1 MSTNAGIPDKMD
13 LRSMDISAENRAK
26 MKQLFPSVFTETRN
40 KKGELVESIDFE
52 KLKAELGNFTDVF
65 ESRRER
71 YGMDWPGKK
80 DCMKVI
86 QQPSIATLK
95 PCRTESVNF
104 DTTENLFIEGDN
116 LEVLKLLQKSYYGK
130 VKMIYIDP
138 PYNTGKEF
146 IYPDN
151 YTESLDTYLAYAGMV
166 DDEGR
171 RFSTNTPNEGRFHT
185 KWLNMMYPRLYLARN
200 LLREDGFIVVSIDDT
215 EVSNLNSILNDV
227 FGEENKVAVLVWD
240 KNRKNDAK
248 FFSVGHEYM
257 LIYAKNKQLLIENK
271 IMLREQKKGIDAARA
286 FYEEL
291 RRKHKENWSS
301 IQAEWRE
308 FFRKLPSSD
317 PKKKLGRFAKVGPNG
332 PYRDDGNISWP
343 GGGGPIYDIKHPL
356 TKKPCKIPDGGW
368 RYSSPEKFWEEV
380 EAGRVVFGPDETT
393 LPRQLR
399 YLFGNKGQ
407 VMPSVFYSYAQTATM
422 EFLALMEDRVF
433 DNPKNWKDIR
443 RLISYICGDSDFI
456 LDFFSGSCT
465 TAHAVLDLNK
475 QDGGRRKFIMVQLPE
490 PCEASSEAYKAN
502 YKTVADVGKER
513 IRRVIQKI
521 TQETY
526 GNHEKHEKRETK
538 QLSLFDKNEDDNAL
552 DAPNGS
558 KNLDLG
564 FKVFKLDR
572 STFKIW
578 NGPDT
583 DASEE
588 KIIQQLAAHVEHI
601 DPAASQEDILHEI
614 LLKAGFMLTEK
625 VERRELAGKT
635 VFAVS
640 DGALLIC
647 LEDEIT
653 HELIDAVVEA
663 KPHRFICLDRGFH
676 GNDQLKA
683 NAVQTFAAL
692 NQGQDEEAEQI
703 VFRTV

>member
-1 MSTNAGIPDKMD
+1 MSTQSEKMD
-13 LRSMDISAENRAK
+13 LRSMDINAENRAK

-40 KKGELVESIDFE
+40 EKGELVESIDFE
-52 KLKAELGNFTDVF
+52 KLKAELGIFTDMF

-80 DCMKVI
+80 DCMKII

-151 YTESLDTYLAYAGMV
+151 YTESLDTYLDYAGLV

-200 LLREDGFIVVSIDDT
+200 LLQEDGVIFISIDDN
-215 EVSNLNSILNDV
+215 EVANLRKLCDEI
-227 FGEENKVAVLVWD
+227 FGEENHLGTIIWENATDNNPTNIAVE
-240 KNRKNDAK
+240 
-248 FFSVGHEYM
+248 HEYIHVYCKSREGVEAVWKSHISDVKDKLVTIGNR
-257 LIYAKNKQLLIENK
+257 LISQYNNSGILQEAYSEWFRENK
-271 IMLREQKKGIDAARA
+271 AYLWPLDRYKYIDEHGVYTGSQSVHNPGKEGYRYDVVHPKTGKPCQEPLMGYR
-286 FYEEL
+286 FPPETMKRLLEEGKIL
-291 RRKHKENWSS
+291 FGDDETKIVELKVYASEYQEKFSS
-301 IQAEWRE
+301 ILNLDGR
-308 FFRKLPSSD
+308 
-317 PKKKLGRFAKVGPNG
+317 LGA
-332 PYRDDGNISWP
+332 
-343 GGGGPIYDIKHPL
+343 YDIKQLFPDI
-356 TKKPCKIPDGGW
+356 KKA
-368 RYSSPEKFWEEV
+368 F
-380 EAGRVVFGPDETT
+380 T
-393 LPRQLR
+393 
-399 YLFGNKGQ
+399 
-407 VMPSVFYSYAQTATM
+407 
-422 EFLALMEDRVF
+422 
-433 DNPKNWKDIR
+433 NPKPVRLLGHFLPFVLNGNGDI
-443 RLISYICGDSDFI
+443 I
-456 LDFFSGSCT
+456 LDFFAGSST

-475 QDGGRRKFIMVQLPE
+475 EDGGNRKFIMVQLPE
-490 PCEASSEAYKAN
+490 SCEKSSEAYKVG
-502 YKTVADVGKER
+502 YKTIVDIGKER
-513 IRRVIQKI
+513 IRRVIRKI
-521 TQETY
+521 AAEQAAKAKEAE
-526 GNHEKHEKRETK
+526 G
-538 QLSLFDKNEDDNAL
+538 SLFGPAEGAI
-552 DAPNGS
+552 P
-558 KNLDLG
+558 NLDLG

-578 NGPDT
+578 DGPDP

-588 KIIQQLAAHVEHI
+588 KIIQQLAAHIEHI

-614 LLKAGFMLTEK
+614 LLKAGFRLTEK
-625 VERRELAGKT
+625 VEKRELAGKT

-653 HELIDAVVEA
+653 RELIDAVVEA